1 MTRRAWLYVATG
13 CLVYLAALIAT
24 TPAPWVSRFVERFSH
39 QALLLREPVGTA
51 WAGSGRLYAQQ
62 RAGDLVDLG
71 LLRWNT
77 LLSGILTGKLGAE
90 VALGESASAMR
101 LDLSPAST
109 AIRALN
115 VELPGRLLSI
125 VAPGLEA
132 LGPQGKVRIR
142 SDNLRFDANSILGLA
157 DLEWRPVQL
166 DRAHGLALGSHVAR
180 LRGGGS
186 KVDIELGTIDGP
198 LRLSGSGT
206 WTAET
211 GLDISGAL
219 EHGEDRSGETA
230 SFLQGVCSEYRAGRC
245 AFRFKR

>member
-1 MTRRAWLYVATG
+1 MTKRAWLYVATG

-39 QALLLREPVGTA
+39 QALQLRAPVGTA

-62 RAGDLVDLG
+62 RTGDMVDLG
-71 LLRWNT
+71 VLRWNT
-77 LLSGILTGKLGAE
+77 LLSGLLTGKLGAE
-90 VALGESASAMR
+90 VSLGESATMMQ
-101 LDLSPAST
+101 LELSPAST
-109 AIRALN
+109 TIRALN
-115 VELPGRLLSI
+115 VELPGKLLSI
-125 VAPGLEA
+125 VAPGLEP

-142 SDNLRFDANSILGLA
+142 SDSLRFDTNSVLGLA
-157 DLEWRPVQL
+157 DIEWRPVQL
-166 DRAHGLALGSHVAR
+166 DRAHGLALGSHVAH

-186 KVDIELGTIDGP
+186 RVDIELGTIEGP

-206 WTAET
+206 WTGET

-230 SFLQGVCSEYRAGRC
+230 SFLQGVCSEYRTGRC
-245 AFRFKR
+245 AFKFKH